1 MRKTLRAL
9 LVEDSEDDA
18 ELLLRELSRIGFD
31 VVHQRVDTAPGM
43 RAALAEHTWDLV
55 LSDYTMPEFDA
66 RAALAVLKESG
77 TDLPFIIVSGAIGEE
92 TAVGAL
98 KSGAHDFL
106 VKGRLTRLG
115 PAIERE
121 LREAG
126 LRRERREALAQL
138 QERES
143 RLSAIFSQV
152 AVGVALTD
160 LEGCIR
166 SANQRFCDIV
176 GRSADAIHAQRA
188 QDMTHPEDA
197 AATADAFRRLAD
209 GESSQLEKRYVRP
222 DGSSIWVNETLSSV
236 IGADGRPEHSVAVV
250 QDITDRK
257 RAEEELR
264 EAVQA
269 RDEFLSIASHELRTP
284 VTALELNLTSILPL
298 ARSGRSNGESGDKL
312 NGKLERAARQVDR
325 LATLINSLLDVT
337 RITAGRL
344 SLCPAD
350 VDLADL
356 VRSVVAR
363 FREVIE
369 RSESPLVLDVEERLP
384 GRWDPMALET
394 VAGNLLSNAIKF
406 GSAQPIEVSVGRAD
420 RMARLTVTD
429 HGIGIQPEQQ
439 SRIFERFERA
449 VSSRHYGGFGI
460 GLWVARHLVEAH
472 GGKIEVASRPGEGSR
487 FTVCLP
493 MEGV

>member
-18 ELLLRELSRIGFD
+18 ELLLRELARGDFK
-31 VVHQRVDTAPGM
+31 VEHERVDTAAGM
-43 RAALAEHTWDLV
+43 RAALAERTWDLV
-55 LSDYTMPEFDA
+55 LSDFTMPGFDA
-66 RAALAVLKESG
+66 HAALAILKESG
-77 TDLPFIIVSGAIGEE
+77 TDIPFIIMSGAIGEE
-92 TAVGAL
+92 TAIGAL
-98 KSGAHDFL
+98 KAGAHDFL
-106 VKGRLTRLG
+106 VKGRLTRLL

-121 LREAG
+121 LREADV
-126 LRRERREALAQL
+126 RRERREAISQL

-152 AVGVALTD
+152 AVGIVLTD
-160 LEGCIR
+160 LDGRIR

-176 GRSADAIHAQRA
+176 GRPMDAIRSLRA
-188 QDMTHPEDA
+188 EEMTHADDIT
-197 AATADAFRRLAD
+197 ATASAFRLLAD

-222 DGSSIWVNETLSSV
+222 DGASIWVNETLSSV

-284 VTALELNLTSILPL
+284 VTALELNLTSILAL
-298 ARSGRSNGESGDKL
+298 ARSARPAGAASDKL
-312 NGKLERAARQVDR
+312 TGRVERAARQVDR

-350 VDLADL
+350 IDLADL

-369 RSESPLVLDVEERLP
+369 RSESQLVLEIDAQLP

-406 GSAQPIEVSVGRAD
+406 GSSRPIEVAVVRDGAS
-420 RMARLTVTD
+420 ARLTIAD
-429 HGIGIQPEQQ
+429 HGIGIAAEQQ

-472 GGKIEVASRPGEGSR
+472 GGTIEVASRPGEGSR
-487 FTVCLP
+487 FTVNLP
-493 MEGV
+493 LEVS